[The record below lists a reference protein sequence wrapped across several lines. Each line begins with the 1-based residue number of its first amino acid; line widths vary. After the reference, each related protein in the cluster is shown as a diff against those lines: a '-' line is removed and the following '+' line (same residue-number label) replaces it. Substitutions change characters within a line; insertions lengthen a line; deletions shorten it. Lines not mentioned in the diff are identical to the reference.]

1 MQNQLQYPHK
11 AIPHRKRNWILAGV
25 LFLGAAIVAYTKAMA
40 AQIFI
45 LAGPVDTAGAASSS
59 YINTRTGSPGTEA
72 AGYHMTASSA
82 GTSSWY
88 SPGFSLED
96 GERPFVQF

>member
-1 MQNQLQYPHK
+1 MQNQLQYPPK
-11 AIPHRKRNWILAGV
+11 AFPHRKRNWVLAGV
-25 LFLGAAIVAYTKAMA
+25 LLFGAAIVAYTKAMA
-40 AQIFI
+40 AHIFI
-45 LAGPVDTAGAASSS
+45 LAGPVEMTGAASSS
-59 YINTRTGSPGTEA
+59 YINTRTGSSAPDA
-72 AGYHMTASSA
+72 AGYHMATSSA

>member
-1 MQNQLQYPHK
+1 M
-11 AIPHRKRNWILAGV
+11 LAGV
-25 LFLGAAIVAYTKAMA
+25 LFLGAVVVAYTKAMA
-40 AQIFI
+40 AHIFI
-45 LAGPVDTAGAASSS
+45 LAGPVNMTETASSS
-59 YINTRTGSPGTEA
+59 YINTRTGSSGPEA
-72 AGYHMTASSA
+72 AGYHMAASST